1 MGFPRQNTGVGSLSL
16 LQGTFP
22 TQESNQGL
30 LHCGQILYQLSYQ
43 GSLCLLS
50 RFSHVQLFATLW
62 AVACQAPLSTGFS
75 RQEYCSGLPC
85 PPPGDLPNPGI
96 KPMSLKSPHWQ
107 AGSLPLM
114 PPGKI
119 QEEVKDLRIN
129 NLWNISMILGFI
141 PLLKCKNLP

>member
-1 MGFPRQNTGVGSLSL
+1 MDCGPVGSSVHGISMDKNTGVGFYFL
-16 LQGTFP
+16 LLGISVTQG
-22 TQESNQGL
+22 SNPRL
-30 LHCGQILYQLSYQ
+30 LH
-43 GSLCLLS
+43 LL
-50 RFSHVQLFATLW
+50 HQ
-62 AVACQAPLSTGFS
+62 
-75 RQEYCSGLPC
+75 
-85 PPPGDLPNPGI
+85 
-96 KPMSLKSPHWQ
+96 Q